1 MLLQRRINDALIG
14 TGLDAVFIL
23 DLNHAG
29 FHCHFRKAVDNKS
42 IMYRLYKK
50 GTFTLQGATAESRG
64 KLVILNDTPYIE
76 ITFTN
81 QSVKIVLRN
90 KNAILSTINVKQM
103 QVISGVD
110 PLITVR
116 NELEKIE
123 KYIEVLYN

>member
-1 MLLQRRINDALIG
+1 MILWYDALIG

-42 IMYRLYKK
+42 IMHRLYKK

-90 KNAILSTINVKQM
+90 KNVILSTINVKQM

>member
-1 MLLQRRINDALIG
+1 MILWYDALIG

-90 KNAILSTINVKQM
+90 KNVILSTINVKQM
-103 QVISGVD
+103 QIISGVD

>member
-1 MLLQRRINDALIG
+1 M
-14 TGLDAVFIL
+14 
-23 DLNHAG
+23 
-29 FHCHFRKAVDNKS
+29 
-42 IMYRLYKK
+42 
-50 GTFTLQGATAESRG
+50 QGATAESRG

-90 KNAILSTINVKQM
+90 KNVILSTINVKQM

>member
-1 MLLQRRINDALIG
+1 MILWYDALIE

-50 GTFTLQGATAESRG
+50 GTFTLQGATAKSRG

-81 QSVKIVLRN
+81 QSAKIVLRN
-90 KNAILSTINVKQM
+90 KNVILSTINVKQM

>member
-1 MLLQRRINDALIG
+1 MILWYDALIG

-76 ITFTN
+76 ITFTK

-90 KNAILSTINVKQM
+90 KNVILSTINVKQM
-103 QVISGVD
+103 QVISGID

>member
-1 MLLQRRINDALIG
+1 MILWYDALIG

-76 ITFTN
+76 ITFTK

-90 KNAILSTINVKQM
+90 KNVILSTINVKQM

>member
-1 MLLQRRINDALIG
+1 MILWYDALIG

-76 ITFTN
+76 ITFTK

-90 KNAILSTINVKQM
+90 KNVILSTINVKQM
-103 QVISGVD
+103 QVVSGVD

>member
-1 MLLQRRINDALIG
+1 M
-14 TGLDAVFIL
+14 
-23 DLNHAG
+23 
-29 FHCHFRKAVDNKS
+29 
-42 IMYRLYKK
+42 
-50 GTFTLQGATAESRG
+50 QGATAESRG

>member
-1 MLLQRRINDALIG
+1 MILWYDALIG
-14 TGLDAVFIL
+14 TDLAAVFIL

-29 FHCHFRKAVDNKS
+29 FHCHFRKAVDNIS

-76 ITFTN
+76 ITFTK

-90 KNAILSTINVKQM
+90 KNVILSTINVKQM

>member
-1 MLLQRRINDALIG
+1 MILWYDALIE

-23 DLNHAG
+23 DLNHEG

-90 KNAILSTINVKQM
+90 KNVILSTINVKQM

>member
-1 MLLQRRINDALIG
+1 MILWYDALIG

-90 KNAILSTINVKQM
+90 KNVILSTINVKQM

>member
-1 MLLQRRINDALIG
+1 MILWYDALIE

-81 QSVKIVLRN
+81 QSAKIVLRN
-90 KNAILSTINVKQM
+90 KNVILSTINVKQM

>member
-1 MLLQRRINDALIG
+1 MIFWYDILIE

-90 KNAILSTINVKQM
+90 KNVILSTINVKQM

>member
-1 MLLQRRINDALIG
+1 MILWYDALIG